1 MKYIIA
7 VIKPFKLDEV
17 REALGAIGVAGMT
30 VSEVKGFGRQ
40 KGQTEIYRG
49 AEYSTNMLPKVK
61 LEIAA
66 SDDLAPQVVETIQQT
81 ASTEA
86 IGDGKIFVLD
96 LGDRHPHSHRR
107 DRRHRAVRH
116 RRDFMTLRTL
126 ASGLAATGLTFVAS
140 TAAIAQEAA
149 EAVPNPG
156 NNAWMM
162 TATVLVMLMI
172 LPGLALFY
180 GGLTRSKNML
190 STMTQIGATAS
201 LAMLIWVMW
210 GYSLAFGDTTYE
222 GTLGLFVSGGSY
234 FLSGMDASSTA
245 ATFTDEV
252 ISKYVF
258 VSFQM
263 TFAAITAALILGATA
278 ERMKFNAV
286 MAFVP
291 IWLTIVYFPI
301 AHMVWAGGGLLFED
315 GALDFAG
322 GTVVHINAGVSGLVL
337 AYLLG
342 KRRGCPSEPMPPH
355 SLTMTMIGT
364 GLLWVGWF
372 GFNAGSALEAD
383 GSAGL
388 AMINTFVA
396 TAAAAL
402 TWMVIERAAGHKGS
416 ALGFC
421 SGVIAGLVAVT
432 PAAGNSGPFGAI
444 LLGIVSSAVCYIFVA
459 KIKAKFGYDDAL
471 DAFGIHGIGGI
482 VGAIGTAVVY
492 QPFLGGPGD
501 GSTGVGEQLG
511 IQTFSVFVTIAWAG
525 IGTLIAGLI
534 VKTLIG
540 LRVPEETEVDGLDI
554 GEHGERAYN

>member
-1 MKYIIA
+1 MI
-7 VIKPFKLDEV
+7 
-17 REALGAIGVAGMT
+17 
-30 VSEVKGFGRQ
+30 
-40 KGQTEIYRG
+40 
-49 AEYSTNMLPKVK
+49 
-61 LEIAA
+61 
-66 SDDLAPQVVETIQQT
+66 
-81 ASTEA
+81 
-86 IGDGKIFVLD
+86 
-96 LGDRHPHSHRR
+96 
-107 DRRHRAVRH
+107 
-116 RRDFMTLRTL
+116 RTL
-126 ASGLAATGLTFVAS
+126 SLWVGMAAVLFAATPALAQGPAVD
-140 TAAIAQEAA
+140 AAVEAA
-149 EAVPNPG
+149 AAVPNPG

-201 LAMLIWVMW
+201 LAMLVWVMW
-210 GYSLAFGDTTYE
+210 GFSLAFGSTAIE
-222 GTLGLFVSGGSY
+222 GWLGSFYSTGSF
-234 FLSGMDASSTA
+234 FLSGMSAETTA

-252 ISKYVF
+252 ISEYVF

-278 ERMKFNAV
+278 ERMKFSAV

-301 AHMVWAGGGLLFED
+301 AHMVWAEGGLLFDD

-322 GTVVHINAGVSGLVL
+322 GTVVHINAGISGLVL
-337 AYLLG
+337 AFLLG
-342 KRRGCPSEPMPPH
+342 KRRGYPAEPMPPH
-355 SLTMTMIGT
+355 SLVMTMIGT

-383 GSAGL
+383 GFAGL

-396 TAAAAL
+396 TAAGAL
-402 TWMVIERAAGHKGS
+402 TWMVIEKLMGHRGS

-444 LLGIVSSAVCYIFVA
+444 LLGIVSSIVCYFMVA
-459 KIKAKFGYDDAL
+459 KVKMKFGYDDSL
-471 DAFGIHGIGGI
+471 DAFGIHGVGGI

-501 GSTGVGEQLG
+501 GSTALSAQLWV
-511 IQTFSVFVTIAWAG
+511 QVYSVLVTIAWAG
-525 IGTLIAGLI
+525 VGTLIAALI
-534 VKTLIG
+534 VKAIMG
-540 LRVPEETEVDGLDI
+540 LRVTEEAEVDGLDI
-554 GEHGERAYN
+554 TEHGERAYN

>member
-1 MKYIIA
+1 
-7 VIKPFKLDEV
+7 
-17 REALGAIGVAGMT
+17 MT
-30 VSEVKGFGRQ
+30 RDF
-40 KGQTEIYRG
+40 
-49 AEYSTNMLPKVK
+49 VK
-61 LEIAA
+61 LAGLGMAA
-66 SDDLAPQVVETIQQT
+66 L
-81 ASTEA
+81 
-86 IGDGKIFVLD
+86 
-96 LGDRHPHSHRR
+96 
-107 DRRHRAVRH
+107 
-116 RRDFMTLRTL
+116 
-126 ASGLAATGLTFVAS
+126 LAAPAL
-140 TAAIAQEAA
+140 AAPAA
-149 EAVPNPG
+149 APAVPNPG

-162 TATVLVMLMI
+162 TSTLLVLMMI
-172 LPGLALFY
+172 LPGLMLFY

-234 FLSGMDASSTA
+234 FLKGTDASSTA

-258 VSFQM
+258 ISFQM
-263 TFAAITAALILGATA
+263 TFAAITASLILGATA
-278 ERMKFNAV
+278 ERMKFSAV
-286 MAFVP
+286 MMFVP

-342 KRRGCPSEPMPPH
+342 KRRGWPNEPMPPH
-355 SLTMTMIGT
+355 SLTLTMVGT

-396 TAAAAL
+396 TAAGAL
-402 TWMVIERAAGHKGS
+402 TWMVVERAAGHKGS

-444 LLGIVSSAVCYIFVA
+444 LLGILSSVVCYVFVA
-459 KIKAKFGYDDAL
+459 KVKTKFGYDDSL
-471 DAFGIHGIGGI
+471 DAFGIHGVGGI
-482 VGAIGTAVVY
+482 VGAIGTGVVY

-501 GSTGVGEQLG
+501 GSVALAEQLWVQ
-511 IQTFSVFVTIAWAG
+511 IFSVLVTIGWATA
-525 IGTLIAGLI
+525 GTLIAGFA
-534 VKTLIG
+534 VKATIG
-540 LRVPEETEVDGLDI
+540 LRVHEEDEVNGLDI
-554 GEHGERAYN
+554 SEHGERAYN

>member
-1 MKYIIA
+1 MTMRKI
-7 VIKPFKLDEV
+7 LT
-17 REALGAIGVAGMT
+17 GAGV
-30 VSEVKGFGRQ
+30 
-40 KGQTEIYRG
+40 
-49 AEYSTNMLPKVK
+49 L
-61 LEIAA
+61 AA
-66 SDDLAPQVVETIQQT
+66 SFTT
-81 ASTEA
+81 A
-86 IGDGKIFVLD
+86 
-96 LGDRHPHSHRR
+96 
-107 DRRHRAVRH
+107 
-116 RRDFMTLRTL
+116 
-126 ASGLAATGLTFVAS
+126 
-140 TAAIAQEAA
+140 TAAFAQEAA
-149 EAVPNPG
+149 EAVAAVPNPG

-180 GGLTRSKNML
+180 GGLARSKNML
-190 STMTQIGATAS
+190 STMTQIGATAA

-222 GTLGLFVSGGSY
+222 GAIGLFISGGSY
-234 FLSGMDASSTA
+234 FLSGTDASSTA

-258 VSFQM
+258 ISFQM

-286 MAFVP
+286 MLFVP

-322 GTVVHINAGVSGLVL
+322 GTVVHINAGISGLVL

-342 KRRGCPSEPMPPH
+342 KRRGWPQEPMMPH
-355 SLTMTMIGT
+355 SLTLTMVGT

-396 TAAAAL
+396 TAAGAL

-444 LLGIVSSAVCYIFVA
+444 LLGILSSAVCYVFVA
-459 KIKAKFGYDDAL
+459 KVKMKFGYDDSL
-471 DAFGIHGIGGI
+471 DAFGIHGVGGI

-501 GSTGVGEQLG
+501 GSTALGAQLW
-511 IQTFSVFVTIAWAG
+511 IQTYSVLVTIAWAG
-525 IGTLIAGLI
+525 IGTLIAGLV
-534 VKTLIG
+534 VKALIG
-540 LRVPEETEVDGLDI
+540 LRVPEDAEVEGLDI
-554 GEHGERAYN
+554 SEHGERAYN

>member
-1 MKYIIA
+1 MIRKTLYRA
-7 VIKPFKLDEV
+7 GAAGA
-17 REALGAIGVAGMT
+17 AL
-30 VSEVKGFGRQ
+30 F
-40 KGQTEIYRG
+40 
-49 AEYSTNMLPKVK
+49 
-61 LEIAA
+61 AA
-66 SDDLAPQVVETIQQT
+66 AP
-81 ASTEA
+81 A
-86 IGDGKIFVLD
+86 F
-96 LGDRHPHSHRR
+96 
-107 DRRHRAVRH
+107 
-116 RRDFMTLRTL
+116 
-126 ASGLAATGLTFVAS
+126 
-140 TAAIAQEAA
+140 AQEAVEA
-149 EAVPNPG
+149 AAAVPNPG

-162 TATVLVMLMI
+162 TSTVLVLMMI

-180 GGLTRSKNML
+180 GGLTRQKNML
-190 STMTQIGATAS
+190 STMTQVGATAA

-222 GTLGLFVSGGSY
+222 GTLGLFISGGSY
-234 FLSGMDASSTA
+234 FLAGTDASSTA

-258 VSFQM
+258 ISFQM

-278 ERMKFNAV
+278 ERMKFSAL

-322 GTVVHINAGVSGLVL
+322 GTVVHINAGISGLVL

-342 KRRGCPSEPMPPH
+342 KRRGYPAEPMPPH
-355 SLTMTMIGT
+355 SMTLTMVGT

-383 GSAGL
+383 GFAGL

-402 TWMVIERAAGHKGS
+402 TWMVIERLAGHKGS

-444 LLGIVSSAVCYIFVA
+444 LLGIVSSIVCYLAVA
-459 KIKAKFGYDDAL
+459 KMKAKFGYDDAL
-471 DAFGIHGIGGI
+471 DAFGIHGVGGI
-482 VGAIGTAVVY
+482 VGAIGTAIVY

-501 GSTGVGEQLG
+501 GSTALGAQLG
-511 IQTFSVFVTIAWAG
+511 IQTFGVIVTIVWAAL
-525 IGTLIAGLI
+525 GTLVAGLI
-534 VKTLIG
+534 VKALIG
-540 LRVPEETEVDGLDI
+540 LRVSEETEVDGLDI
-554 GEHGERAYN
+554 SEHGERAYN

>member
-1 MKYIIA
+1 MTIRKFA
-7 VIKPFKLDEV
+7 
-17 REALGAIGVAGMT
+17 AGATTLGL
-30 VSEVKGFGRQ
+30 S
-40 KGQTEIYRG
+40 
-49 AEYSTNMLPKVK
+49 
-61 LEIAA
+61 
-66 SDDLAPQVVETIQQT
+66 LA
-81 ASTEA
+81 
-86 IGDGKIFVLD
+86 
-96 LGDRHPHSHRR
+96 
-107 DRRHRAVRH
+107 
-116 RRDFMTLRTL
+116 
-126 ASGLAATGLTFVAS
+126 AS
-140 TAAIAQEAA
+140 TAAFAQEAA
-149 EAVPNPG
+149 EAATEAATPIAAATAEVAAAVPNPG

-190 STMTQIGATAS
+190 STMTQIGATAA
-201 LAMLIWVMW
+201 LAMIIWVMW
-210 GYSLAFGDTTYE
+210 GYSLAFGDTSYE
-222 GTLGLFVSGGSY
+222 GTLGLFISGGSY
-234 FLSGMDASSTA
+234 FLAGTDASSTA

-258 VSFQM
+258 ISFQM

-278 ERMKFNAV
+278 ERMKFSAV

-342 KRRGCPSEPMPPH
+342 KRRGWPQEPMMPH
-355 SLTMTMIGT
+355 SMTLTMVGT

-396 TAAAAL
+396 TAAGAL
-402 TWMVIERAAGHKGS
+402 TWMVIERLAGHKGS

-444 LLGIVSSAVCYIFVA
+444 LLGILASAVCYLFVA
-459 KIKAKFGYDDAL
+459 KVKAKFGYDDSL
-471 DAFGIHGIGGI
+471 DAFGIHGVGGM

-501 GSTGVGEQLG
+501 GSTALGAQLW
-511 IQTFSVFVTIAWAG
+511 IQTYSVLVTIAWAT

-534 VKTLIG
+534 VKALVG
-540 LRVPEETEVDGLDI
+540 LRVTEEEEVNGLDI
-554 GEHGERAYN
+554 SEHGERAYN

>member
-1 MKYIIA
+1 MKRFLVNSAALMTGA
-7 VIKPFKLDEV
+7 VLLAAPALAAPVADVAEV
-17 REALGAIGVAGMT
+17 V
-30 VSEVKGFGRQ
+30 
-40 KGQTEIYRG
+40 TE
-49 AEYSTNMLPKVK
+49 
-61 LEIAA
+61 
-66 SDDLAPQVVETIQQT
+66 VVE
-81 ASTEA
+81 
-86 IGDGKIFVLD
+86 
-96 LGDRHPHSHRR
+96 
-107 DRRHRAVRH
+107 
-116 RRDFMTLRTL
+116 
-126 ASGLAATGLTFVAS
+126 AAP
-140 TAAIAQEAA
+140 
-149 EAVPNPG
+149 AVPNPG

-162 TATVLVMLMI
+162 TSTVLVLLMI

-190 STMTQIGATAS
+190 STMTQIGATAC

-222 GTLGLFVSGGSY
+222 GALGLFVSGGSY
-234 FLSGMDASSTA
+234 FLAGTDASSTA
-245 ATFTDEV
+245 ATFSDEV

-258 VSFQM
+258 ISFQM

-278 ERMKFNAV
+278 ERMKFSAV

-342 KRRGCPSEPMPPH
+342 KRRGYPNEPMPPH
-355 SLTMTMIGT
+355 SLVMTMIGT

-388 AMINTFVA
+388 AMINTLVA
-396 TAAAAL
+396 TAAGGLA
-402 TWMVIERAAGHKGS
+402 WMVIEKLAGHKGS

-421 SGVIAGLVAVT
+421 SGIIAGLVAVT

-444 LLGIVSSAVCYIFVA
+444 LLGILSSLVCYLAVA
-459 KIKAKFGYDDAL
+459 KVKAKFGYDDSL
-471 DAFGIHGIGGI
+471 DAFGIHGVGGI

-501 GSTGVGEQLG
+501 GSTPLGEQLWVQ
-511 IQTFSVFVTIAWAG
+511 IFSVIVTIGWATV
-525 IGTLIAGLI
+525 GTLIAGYL
-534 VKTLIG
+534 VKLTIG
-540 LRVPEETEVDGLDI
+540 LRVDEESEVNGLDI
-554 GEHGERAYN
+554 SEHGERAYN

>member
-1 MKYIIA
+1 MMNH
-7 VIKPFKLDEV
+7 KLTKFL
-17 REALGAIGVAGMT
+17 ALAAGAM
-30 VSEVKGFGRQ
+30 
-40 KGQTEIYRG
+40 
-49 AEYSTNMLPKVK
+49 
-61 LEIAA
+61 IAA
-66 SDDLAPQVVETIQQT
+66 PAMAAP
-81 ASTEA
+81 A
-86 IGDGKIFVLD
+86 
-96 LGDRHPHSHRR
+96 
-107 DRRHRAVRH
+107 
-116 RRDFMTLRTL
+116 
-126 ASGLAATGLTFVAS
+126 
-140 TAAIAQEAA
+140 
-149 EAVPNPG
+149 AVPNPG

-162 TATVLVMLMI
+162 TSTLLVLLMI
-172 LPGLALFY
+172 IPGLTLFY

-222 GTLGLFVSGGSY
+222 GALGLFVSGGSY
-234 FLSGMDASSTA
+234 FLSGTDASSTA

-258 VSFQM
+258 ISFQM
-263 TFAAITAALILGATA
+263 TFAAITASLILGATA
-278 ERMKFNAV
+278 ERMKFGAV
-286 MAFVP
+286 MLFVP

-342 KRRGCPSEPMPPH
+342 KRRGWPSEPMPPH
-355 SLTMTMIGT
+355 SLTLTMVGT

-396 TAAAAL
+396 TAAGAL
-402 TWMVIERAAGHKGS
+402 AWMVVERAMGHKGS

-444 LLGIVSSAVCYIFVA
+444 LLGIVSSIVCYFCVA
-459 KIKAKFGYDDAL
+459 KLKMRLGYDDAL
-471 DAFGIHGIGGI
+471 DAFGIHGVGGI
-482 VGAIGTAVVY
+482 VGAIGTGIVY

-501 GSTGVGEQLG
+501 GSVSLG
-511 IQTFSVFVTIAWAG
+511 AQVWIQTFGVLVTIGWAG
-525 IGTLIAGLI
+525 IGTLIAAFV
-534 VKTLIG
+534 VKATVG
-540 LRVPEETEVDGLDI
+540 LRVAEEDEVNGLDI
-554 GEHGERAYN
+554 SEHGERAYN

>member
-1 MKYIIA
+1 
-7 VIKPFKLDEV
+7 
-17 REALGAIGVAGMT
+17 MT
-30 VSEVKGFGRQ
+30 RD
-40 KGQTEIYRG
+40 
-49 AEYSTNMLPKVK
+49 LVK
-61 LEIAA
+61 LAGLGMAA
-66 SDDLAPQVVETIQQT
+66 L
-81 ASTEA
+81 
-86 IGDGKIFVLD
+86 
-96 LGDRHPHSHRR
+96 
-107 DRRHRAVRH
+107 
-116 RRDFMTLRTL
+116 
-126 ASGLAATGLTFVAS
+126 LAAPALAAPVAPP
-140 TAAIAQEAA
+140 
-149 EAVPNPG
+149 VPNPG

-162 TATVLVMLMI
+162 TSTLLVLMMI
-172 LPGLALFY
+172 LPGLMLFY

-222 GTLGLFVSGGSY
+222 GALGLFVSGGSY
-234 FLSGMDASSTA
+234 FLAGTDASSTA

-258 VSFQM
+258 ISFQM
-263 TFAAITAALILGATA
+263 TFAAITASLILGATA
-278 ERMKFNAV
+278 ERMKFSAV
-286 MAFVP
+286 MMFVP

-337 AYLLG
+337 AFLLG
-342 KRRGCPSEPMPPH
+342 KRRGWPNEPMPPH
-355 SLTMTMIGT
+355 SLTLTMVGT

-396 TAAAAL
+396 TAAGAL
-402 TWMVIERAAGHKGS
+402 AWMVVERAAGHKGS

-444 LLGIVSSAVCYIFVA
+444 LLGIISSVVCYLFVA
-459 KIKAKFGYDDAL
+459 KVKAKFGYDDSL
-471 DAFGIHGIGGI
+471 DAFGIHGVGGI
-482 VGAIGTAVVY
+482 VGAIGTGVVY

-501 GSTGVGEQLG
+501 GSVALAEQLWVQ
-511 IQTFSVFVTIAWAG
+511 IFSVLVTIGWATA
-525 IGTLIAGLI
+525 GTLIAGFA
-534 VKTLIG
+534 VKATIG
-540 LRVPEETEVDGLDI
+540 LRVHEEDEVNGLDI
-554 GEHGERAYN
+554 SEHGERAYN

>member
-1 MKYIIA
+1 MIRRTFCGA
-7 VIKPFKLDEV
+7 TAFAA
-17 REALGAIGVAGMT
+17 AL
-30 VSEVKGFGRQ
+30 
-40 KGQTEIYRG
+40 
-49 AEYSTNMLPKVK
+49 
-61 LEIAA
+61 
-66 SDDLAPQVVETIQQT
+66 
-81 ASTEA
+81 
-86 IGDGKIFVLD
+86 
-96 LGDRHPHSHRR
+96 
-107 DRRHRAVRH
+107 
-116 RRDFMTLRTL
+116 
-126 ASGLAATGLTFVAS
+126 LAAAPAV
-140 TAAIAQEAA
+140 AQEAA
-149 EAVPNPG
+149 ETAAAAVPDPG

-162 TATVLVMLMI
+162 TATVLVLMMI

-180 GGLTRSKNML
+180 GGLTRQKNML
-190 STMTQIGATAS
+190 STMTQVGATAA

-210 GYSLAFGDTTYE
+210 GYSLAFGDTSYE
-222 GTLGLFVSGGSY
+222 GALGMFVSGGSY
-234 FLSGMDASSTA
+234 FLAGTDASSTA

-258 VSFQM
+258 ISFQM

-278 ERMKFNAV
+278 ERMKFSAL

-342 KRRGCPSEPMPPH
+342 RRRGYPAEPMPPH
-355 SLTMTMIGT
+355 SMTLTMVGT

-402 TWMVIERAAGHKGS
+402 TWMVIERLAGHKGS

-444 LLGIVSSAVCYIFVA
+444 LLGIVASVVCYLAVA
-459 KIKAKFGYDDAL
+459 KVKAKFGYDDSL
-471 DAFGIHGIGGI
+471 DAFGIHGVGGI

-501 GSTGVGEQLG
+501 GSTALSTQLG
-511 IQTFSVFVTIAWAG
+511 VQVFSVLVTIAWAG
-525 IGTLIAGLI
+525 IGTLVAGAI
-534 VKTLIG
+534 VRALIG
-540 LRVPEETEVDGLDI
+540 LRVSEETEVDGLDI

>member
-1 MKYIIA
+1 M
-7 VIKPFKLDEV
+7 P
-17 REALGAIGVAGMT
+17 
-30 VSEVKGFGRQ
+30 
-40 KGQTEIYRG
+40 
-49 AEYSTNMLPKVK
+49 
-61 LEIAA
+61 
-66 SDDLAPQVVETIQQT
+66 VV
-81 ASTEA
+81 
-86 IGDGKIFVLD
+86 
-96 LGDRHPHSHRR
+96 
-107 DRRHRAVRH
+107 
-116 RRDFMTLRTL
+116 
-126 ASGLAATGLTFVAS
+126 
-140 TAAIAQEAA
+140 
-149 EAVPNPG
+149 AVPNPG

-180 GGLTRSKNML
+180 GGLTRAKNML
-190 STMTQIGATAS
+190 STMTQIGATAA
-201 LAMLIWVMW
+201 LAMLVWVMW
-210 GYSLAFGDTTYE
+210 GYSTAFGPE
-222 GTLGLFVSGGSY
+222 GNAFFSWGNL
-234 FLSGMDASSTA
+234 FLSQTDAASTA

-252 ISKYVF
+252 ISEFVF
-258 VSFQM
+258 ISFQM

-278 ERMKFNAV
+278 ERMKFSAV
-286 MAFVP
+286 MLFVP
-291 IWLTIVYFPI
+291 LWLTIVYFPI

-342 KRRGCPSEPMPPH
+342 KRRGYPAEPMPPH
-355 SLTMTMIGT
+355 SMTLTMAGT

-383 GSAGL
+383 ASAGL

-396 TAAAAL
+396 TAAGAL

-444 LLGIVSSAVCYIFVA
+444 LLGISSAAICYLFVA
-459 KIKAKFGYDDAL
+459 KVKARLGYDDSL

-492 QPFLGGPGD
+492 QPFLAGPGD
-501 GSTGVGEQLG
+501 GSTALGAQLWVQ
-511 IQTFSVFVTIAWAG
+511 IFSVLVTIAWAG
-525 IGTLIAGLI
+525 IGTLVAGLA
-534 VKTLIG
+534 VKALVG
-540 LRVPEETEVDGLDI
+540 LRVTEEVEVDGLDI
-554 GEHGERAYN
+554 SEHGERAYN

>member
-1 MKYIIA
+1 MTRDLVKMA
-7 VIKPFKLDEV
+7 GLGMA
-17 REALGAIGVAGMT
+17 AL
-30 VSEVKGFGRQ
+30 
-40 KGQTEIYRG
+40 
-49 AEYSTNMLPKVK
+49 
-61 LEIAA
+61 
-66 SDDLAPQVVETIQQT
+66 
-81 ASTEA
+81 
-86 IGDGKIFVLD
+86 
-96 LGDRHPHSHRR
+96 
-107 DRRHRAVRH
+107 
-116 RRDFMTLRTL
+116 
-126 ASGLAATGLTFVAS
+126 LAAPALAAPVAPP
-140 TAAIAQEAA
+140 
-149 EAVPNPG
+149 VPNPG

-162 TATVLVMLMI
+162 TSTLLVLMMI
-172 LPGLALFY
+172 LPGLMLFY

-222 GTLGLFVSGGSY
+222 GALGLFVSGGSY
-234 FLSGMDASSTA
+234 FLAGTDASSTA

-258 VSFQM
+258 ISFQM
-263 TFAAITAALILGATA
+263 TFAAITASLILGATA
-278 ERMKFNAV
+278 ERMKFSAV
-286 MAFVP
+286 MMFVP

-337 AYLLG
+337 AFLLG
-342 KRRGCPSEPMPPH
+342 KRRGWPNEPMPPH
-355 SLTMTMIGT
+355 SLTLTMVGT

-396 TAAAAL
+396 TAAGAL
-402 TWMVIERAAGHKGS
+402 AWMVVERAAGHKGS

-444 LLGIVSSAVCYIFVA
+444 LLGIISSVVCYLFVA
-459 KIKAKFGYDDAL
+459 KVKAKFGYDDSL
-471 DAFGIHGIGGI
+471 DAFGIHGVGGI
-482 VGAIGTAVVY
+482 VGAIGTGVVY
-492 QPFLGGPGD
+492 QPFIGGPGD
-501 GSTGVGEQLG
+501 GSVALAEQLWVQ
-511 IQTFSVFVTIAWAG
+511 IFSVLVTIGWATA
-525 IGTLIAGLI
+525 GTLIAGFA
-534 VKTLIG
+534 VKATIG
-540 LRVPEETEVDGLDI
+540 LRVHEEDEVNGLDI
-554 GEHGERAYN
+554 SEHGERAYN